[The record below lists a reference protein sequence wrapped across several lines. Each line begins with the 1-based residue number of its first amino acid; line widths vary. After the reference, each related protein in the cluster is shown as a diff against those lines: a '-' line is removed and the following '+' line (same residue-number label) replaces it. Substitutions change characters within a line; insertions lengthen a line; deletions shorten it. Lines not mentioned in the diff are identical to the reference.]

1 MPDQENPT
9 TDHSDMP
16 VGEVVMEPTR
26 IQRFVINHPRAS
38 RVLAIIGAGG
48 TAVGAILLTATVKA
62 KKHHVD
68 AAKDHVLEAGH
79 ELSAAVNPASQE
91 TPA

>member
-1 MPDQENPT
+1 MTEQTPPT
-9 TDHSDMP
+9 DLSDMP

-38 RVLAIIGAGG
+38 RVLALIGLGG
-48 TAVGAILLTATVKA
+48 TTLGAVMLTATVKA
-62 KKHHVD
+62 NKRHVD
-68 AAKDHVLEAGH
+68 AAKDHVLEAGS
-79 ELSAAVNPASQE
+79 EAVAAVSPTSQE